1 MPQIDRLTALVS
13 RFRLVVSP
21 SPVEEA
27 NLAIIGAFKDAPDR
41 VLFHPGKSA
50 IGLNSIGLLLTAKV
64 EWGGTNNPLVAA
76 LPENVE
82 YDLADRPMMANVAA
96 LMCGEMENRRCG
108 LHSVISRLGEVLVVH
123 MLRAQMEAGSTRPGL
138 VGGLS
143 DSRLGRAIVAIH
155 DDPGHA
161 WRREELADIAG
172 MSLSRFCELF
182 VEKVGETPSAY
193 LRRWRL
199 ILAQQDLRDGDRV
212 ETIAH
217 RYGYG
222 SADGFTR
229 AFRRYYG
236 QNPVAYRNGMAA

>member
-1 MPQIDRLTALVS
+1 MPQSDRLTALVS

-21 SPVEEA
+21 SPADEA
-27 NLAIIGAFKDAPDR
+27 NLAIVGTSQDAPDR

-50 IGLNSIGLLLTAKV
+50 IGLHSASLLLTAKV

-76 LPENVE
+76 LPEKVE

-96 LMCGEMENRRCG
+96 LMCGEVQNRRCG

-143 DSRLGRAIVAIH
+143 DPRLGRAIVAIH
-155 DDPGHA
+155 DNPGHA
-161 WRREELADIAG
+161 WRREELAEIAG
-172 MSLSRFCELF
+172 MSLSRFSELF
-182 VEKVGETPSAY
+182 LERVGETPSAY

-217 RYGYG
+217 RYGYE

-236 QNPVAYRNGMAA
+236 QNPVAYRNRIAA